1 MKAFPDSHMC
11 NNEGMDLRDYFA
23 AKAMPLAIDRLSQN
37 FQRNFG
43 DDWGFDAE
51 DSITISEI
59 AYEIAD
65 EMMKQRKL

>member
-23 AKAMPLAIDRLSQN
+23 AKAMQALVTGQMH
-37 FQRNFG
+37 
-43 DDWGFDAE
+43 DADHWHLE
-51 DSITISEI
+51 VMT

-65 EMMKQRKL
+65 TMMKQREL